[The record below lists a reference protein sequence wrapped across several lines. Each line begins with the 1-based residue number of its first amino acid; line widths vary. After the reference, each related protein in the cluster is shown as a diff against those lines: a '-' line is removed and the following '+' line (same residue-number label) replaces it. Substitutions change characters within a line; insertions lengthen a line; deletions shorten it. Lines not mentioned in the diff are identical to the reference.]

1 MPNIRTSRLVLPAA
15 ALFLAGVFV
24 ARLPVLIAHATGGED
39 WTGAVSEVRRLIESR
54 YVEPQE
60 SKDLLRGAIDGM
72 TRVLNDPYSEF
83 IAPSDAAEF
92 EKEIT
97 GRFVGIG
104 ATITI
109 EDGWLTIASPI
120 EGSPALAAGLRAGD
134 RIVEIEGESTKG
146 LSTSDAVRK
155 LTGRDGSSVT
165 LTVDRRPAHGEP
177 FARSAVTI
185 TRRPV
190 AARAAHGFLYDDA
203 RQRWNWLIDP
213 GAGIAYVRLS
223 QFTDTAAAE
232 LQNALAEAAAA
243 MPNGRAL
250 AGVILD
256 LRDNPGGILD
266 QAVAI
271 ADLFLDSGEIVSTR
285 GRTRKGERL
294 AATRGGLLDPAI
306 AVLVNS
312 ASASASEVVAG
323 ALQDNQRAIVIGT
336 RTFGKGLV
344 QAVEPL
350 ETVPNGF
357 LKLTEQRYYLPSGR
371 MLHRTD
377 DAATWGVDPS
387 PGFYVPLTESQ
398 QRETLRAIRAMQV
411 VRPTGAPLP
420 PGMPPLVDARWFDP
434 AWLEGTLKDRQLGR
448 ALRAVQTRLA
458 SGAWQPT
465 GDALPTGQDQATAIA
480 TRELRKLDAARE
492 RLLRDLNA
500 VEARMGA
507 LESAGGAAAAHAQS
521 RPDDLWPDELDLTG
535 GRIEVFNSD
544 GSRIAQLDIIGP
556 DLERWLL
563 DAEVRPR
570 GWTPP
575 PGSPRAPEPAAAK
588 PAPDKPKP

>member
-1 MPNIRTSRLVLPAA
+1 MPTIRASRLVLPAA

-24 ARLPVLIAHATGGED
+24 ARLPVLIAHAAGGED
-39 WTGAVSEVRRLIESR
+39 WTGAVGEVRRLIESR

-60 SKDLLRGAIDGM
+60 SRELLRGAIDGM

-120 EGSPALAAGLRAGD
+120 EDSPALAAGLRAGD
-134 RIVEIEGESTKG
+134 RVVEIDGASTKG
-146 LSTSDAVRK
+146 LSTADAVRK
-155 LTGRDGSSVT
+155 LTGREGTSVSIG
-165 LTVDRRPAHGEP
+165 LDRRPSPGEP
-177 FARSAVTI
+177 FVRSTVTI

-190 AARAAHGFLYDDA
+190 AARAAHGFLFDDA

-213 GAGIAYVRLS
+213 AAGIAYVRLA

-232 LQNALAEAAAA
+232 LQQALAEAASAA
-243 MPNGRAL
+243 SRDRPL
-250 AGVILD
+250 AGIILD

-271 ADLFLDSGEIVSTR
+271 ADLFLESGEIVSTR
-285 GRTRKGERL
+285 GRSRKGERFT
-294 AATRGGLLDPAI
+294 AARGGLLDPVI

-323 ALQDNQRAIVIGT
+323 ALQDNQRAIVLGT

-350 ETVPNGF
+350 ESVPNGY

-371 MLHRTD
+371 MIHRTD

-387 PGFYVPLTESQ
+387 PGFYVPLSDAQ
-398 QRETLRAIRAMQV
+398 QRDALRALRAMQV
-411 VRPTGAPLP
+411 VRPPGAPLP
-420 PGMPPLVDARWFDP
+420 PGMPRQVDARWFDP
-434 AWLEGTLKDRQLGR
+434 AWIETALKDRQL
-448 ALRAVQTRLA
+448 ALALKAVQGRLS

-465 GDALPTGQDQATAIA
+465 GEPLPSGQDQATAIA
-480 TRELRKLDAARE
+480 TRELRRLDAARE
-492 RLLRDLNA
+492 RLLRDLSA
-500 VEARMGA
+500 VETRMST
-507 LESAGGAAAAHAQS
+507 LESAAGAAAARAIS
-521 RPDDLWPDELDLTG
+521 KPDDLWPDAMDLTG
-535 GRIEVFNSD
+535 GRIEIFSSE
-544 GSRIAQLDIIGP
+544 GSRVALLDITGP

-563 DAEVRPR
+563 DADVRPR
-570 GWTPP
+570 GWRP
-575 PGSPRAPEPAAAK
+575 PEPEPH
-588 PAPDKPKP
+588 PATGTPATGTPKP